1 MSTLISNIDVSEFDG
16 GGLDIIGTDGL
27 NELSGT
33 ENIEFVDA
41 EVGNDIV
48 LGKTSDDLIDDSA
61 NNPIDAGKGDN
72 SIIGGDSNDQI
83 FGNFDDDY
91 IHGGDGDDTNYGS
104 AGNDTIFG
112 DAGSDVFT
120 FNAEDFTAD
129 SVDTVADFQLEEDRL
144 VIKGLSE
151 NDAVAFDSTTSSISV
166 NGNDV
171 IDFSEFTE
179 ASEATIEQKEDGDY
193 EII

>member
-33 ENIEFVDA
+33 ENIEFVEA

-91 IHGGDGDDTNYGS
+91 IHGGD
-104 AGNDTIFG
+104 G

-179 ASEATIEQKEDGDY
+179 ASEATIEQNEDGDY